1 MCKNYE
7 DLNWRNWIYDIN
19 VLIRSA
25 ILSSG
30 SLFLLTV
37 VWFNSYILACQ
48 INQNKHGFKVS
59 SSMFSQYTSVPDVI
73 KQIEIVDQ
81 SKGNPPFSRSL
92 LKTEIGYT
100 CFVRKTISFKVQTLS
115 AGHKDS

>member
-25 ILSSG
+25 SSG

-73 KQIEIVDQ
+73 EQIEIVDQ

-92 LKTEIGYT
+92 LNTEIGYT

-115 AGHKDS
+115 GHKDS

>member
-7 DLNWRNWIYDIN
+7 DLNWRNWIYDIK

-25 ILSSG
+25 SSG

-37 VWFNSYILACQ
+37 VRFNSHILACQ
-48 INQNKHGFKVS
+48 INQNKPGFKVS
-59 SSMFSQYTSVPDVI
+59 SSMFSQCTCIPDVI
-73 KQIEIVDQ
+73 GKIEIVDQ
-81 SKGNPPFSRSL
+81 SKRNPPFSRSL

-100 CFVRKTISFKVQTLS
+100 RFVRKTISFKVQTLS
-115 AGHKDS
+115 GHKDS

>member
-25 ILSSG
+25 SSG
-30 SLFLLTV
+30 SLSLLTV

-73 KQIEIVDQ
+73 EQIEIVDQ

-115 AGHKDS
+115 GHKDS

>member
-1 MCKNYE
+1 MCKNYK

-19 VLIRSA
+19 ILIRSA
-25 ILSSG
+25 SSG

-37 VWFNSYILACQ
+37 VWFNSY
-48 INQNKHGFKVS
+48 
-59 SSMFSQYTSVPDVI
+59 MFSQYTSVPDVI

-100 CFVRKTISFKVQTLS
+100 RFVRKTISFKVQTLS
-115 AGHKDS
+115 GHKDS